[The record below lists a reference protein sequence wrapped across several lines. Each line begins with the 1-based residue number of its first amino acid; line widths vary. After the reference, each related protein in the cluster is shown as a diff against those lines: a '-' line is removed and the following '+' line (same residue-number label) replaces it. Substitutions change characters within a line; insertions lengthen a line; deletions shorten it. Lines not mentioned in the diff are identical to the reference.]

1 MNDFIAFLIFMTCAI
16 LFGSLT
22 YCTGCKAGVEH
33 YQKELYPE
41 LCPKCQQK
49 VMNHIIEKL

>member
-22 YCTGCKAGVEH
+22 YCTGCKAGVKH

-49 VMNHIIEKL
+49 VMNDIIEEL